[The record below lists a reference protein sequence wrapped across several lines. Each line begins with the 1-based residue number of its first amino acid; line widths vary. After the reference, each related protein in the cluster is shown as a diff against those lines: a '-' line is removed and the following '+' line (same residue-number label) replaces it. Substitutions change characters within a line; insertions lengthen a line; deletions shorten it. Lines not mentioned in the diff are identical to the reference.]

1 MLHEDFRRARDCVR
15 CLSTSYYYVF
25 QVMLRQLRSDL
36 KQCMQ
41 FSSIFFFF
49 RDFFSEFSLLRL
61 GQYQSVSTFSSTMW
75 YSATPAY
82 TWPQSV
88 LSRSRSSTLKVAYP
102 LSTNASLQH
111 PFEGESVAA
120 ATLCIHTRKR
130 IDSVRLRHMACAA

>member
-1 MLHEDFRRARDCVR
+1 MSFYFL
-15 CLSTSYYYVF
+15 L
-25 QVMLRQLRSDL
+25 LRVPSNVATITQRSEA
-36 KQCMQ
+36 MYA
-41 FSSIFFFF
+41 IFINFLFF

-88 LSRSRSSTLKVAYP
+88 LSHSRSSILKVAYP

-120 ATLCIHTRKR
+120 ATFCIHTRKR

>member
-1 MLHEDFRRARDCVR
+1 MSFYFL
-15 CLSTSYYYVF
+15 L
-25 QVMLRQLRSDL
+25 LRVPSNVATITQRSEA
-36 KQCMQ
+36 MYA
-41 FSSIFFFF
+41 IFINFLFF

-88 LSRSRSSTLKVAYP
+88 LSRSRSSILKVAYP

-111 PFEGESVAA
+111 QFEGESVAA
-120 ATLCIHTRKR
+120 TTLCIHTRKR

>member
-1 MLHEDFRRARDCVR
+1 MSFYFL
-15 CLSTSYYYVF
+15 L
-25 QVMLRQLRSDL
+25 LRVPSNVATITQRSEA
-36 KQCMQ
+36 MYA
-41 FSSIFFFF
+41 IFINFLFF

-88 LSRSRSSTLKVAYP
+88 LSRSRSSILKVAYP

-111 PFEGESVAA
+111 QFEGESVAA
-120 ATLCIHTRKR
+120 ATFCIHTRKR

>member
-1 MLHEDFRRARDCVR
+1 MSFYFL
-15 CLSTSYYYVF
+15 L
-25 QVMLRQLRSDL
+25 LRVPSNVATITQRSEA
-36 KQCMQ
+36 MYA
-41 FSSIFFFF
+41 IFINFLFL

-111 PFEGESVAA
+111 QFEGESVAA